1 MNKIQ
6 IMKEAPIPKA
16 LLTLGI
22 PTMIGMLISALYN
35 IVDAYFVGGL
45 GTQQMAAISVSYPIG
60 QVMVAFGLLF
70 GSGAASY
77 IPRLLGKGDRDT
89 ADRIASITIYSSL
102 FIGIILTILSLLFLE
117 PLLRALGAT
126 ESIMG
131 YAKEYAQI
139 FILASILNIFSVT
152 MTNVVTSEGAAKI
165 TMAAMLLGA
174 VSNIILDPI
183 FIYQLDMGIAGA
195 AIATAISQGI
205 SCLIYLIYI
214 LRKKSTFSFS
224 IKKVSFDKNAYKE
237 ILKIGIPTLVFQLL
251 ASLSISLTNLSASQF
266 GDAAIAAMGTVTRV
280 ISLGTLVVF
289 GFTKGFQ
296 PIAGYNYSAKNTSR
310 LLEAIKTT
318 AIWMTGFCVVL
329 GMIYIIFPTAIISLF
344 TKDDYEVLMIG
355 SKALRISGLSFML
368 FGFYT
373 TYSSLFLA
381 LGKAKEGAILGFL
394 RQGVFFIPTIL
405 LLPRFFG
412 INGVIYAQPLIDL
425 VVTFIA
431 VAMAVHLQKSLNSMK
446 PAVSA
451 TL

>member
-45 GTQQMAAISVSYPIG
+45 GTQQLAAISVSFPIG
-60 QVMVAFGLLF
+60 QAMVAFGLLF

-77 IPRLLGKGDRDT
+77 IPRLLGKGDHKA

-102 FIGIILTILSLLFLE
+102 FVGIILTILSLLFLE
-117 PLLRALGAT
+117 PLLTVLGAT

-131 YAKEYAQI
+131 YSKEYAQI
-139 FILASILNIFSVT
+139 FICAAILNIFSVT
-152 MTNVVTSEGAAKI
+152 MTNIVTSEGAAKI
-165 TMAAMLLGA
+165 SMLAMLLGA

-183 FIYQLDMGIAGA
+183 FIYQFNLGIAGA

-205 SCLIYLIYI
+205 SSLIFLIYI
-214 LRKKSTFSFS
+214 LRRKSVFSFS
-224 IKKVSFDKNAYKE
+224 FKKFSFDKSGYKE

-296 PIAGYNYSAKNTSR
+296 PIAGYNYGAKNIGR
-310 LLEAIKTT
+310 LSEAVKITV
-318 AIWMTGFCVVL
+318 IWTTGFCLVL
-329 GMIYIIFPTAIISLF
+329 GMFYAIFPTAIISLF
-344 TKDDYEVLMIG
+344 TKDDFEVLKIG
-355 SKALRISGLSFML
+355 SKALRIGGLSFMI

-373 TYSSLFLA
+373 TYSPLFLA
-381 LGKAKEGAILGFL
+381 LGKAKEGAILGIL
-394 RQGVFFIPTIL
+394 RQGIFFIPAIF
-405 LLPRFFG
+405 LLPHFFG
-412 INGVIYAQPLIDL
+412 INGVIYAQSLIDL
-425 VVTFIA
+425 VVTFIT
-431 VAMAVHLQKSLNSMK
+431 VAMAVHLHKSLSSMK
-446 PAVSA
+446 LAASV